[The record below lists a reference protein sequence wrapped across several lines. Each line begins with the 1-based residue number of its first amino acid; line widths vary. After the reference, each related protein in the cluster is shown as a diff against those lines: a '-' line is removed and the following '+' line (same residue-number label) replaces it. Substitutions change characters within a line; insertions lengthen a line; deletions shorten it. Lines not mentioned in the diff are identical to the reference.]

1 MTSCFHL
8 FPFHHWK
15 QREEKI
21 FPSWCSLSCYAMTN
35 LILHADILSLVRIE
49 TKKWIVQI
57 NFILWTHHVSCILFS
72 IIFHNFSNEVIF
84 TCESFHWLVFFIEFS
99 SKDNC
104 HFASMTNLSDENE
117 EQFIYDTD
125 GCLLFMQTTQ
135 SNLSL
140 FNISSD
146 SLIFDENQA
155 VNIDNNRLK
164 YSNSSTDLPF
174 DTKKYQ
180 YRSTMIFNEDMFS
193 SKNHP
198 LQRWQGL
205 ELLNTYA

>member
-1 MTSCFHL
+1 
-8 FPFHHWK
+8 
-15 QREEKI
+15 
-21 FPSWCSLSCYAMTN
+21 
-35 LILHADILSLVRIE
+35 
-49 TKKWIVQI
+49 
-57 NFILWTHHVSCILFS
+57 
-72 IIFHNFSNEVIF
+72 
-84 TCESFHWLVFFIEFS
+84 
-99 SKDNC
+99 
-104 HFASMTNLSDENE
+104 MTNLSDENE